1 MTTADTRGD
10 IRPRGA
16 MVHCP
21 PPLGASALDR
31 LRAVRD
37 ELKSLRSEQDYLLL
51 ELAQQGTQQQLATD
65 LDVSRQRVAQL
76 LADARRRLQATHPE
90 FVTAT
95 ATAIR
100 ERRLRARRDA
110 GRRLAAANSGMTP
123 AELRDRE
130 AYERGIEQQSD
141 AQGWDETV
149 RPKGARRASRGWR
162 TEREPA
168 PVTVRHCPPAHPG
181 RPPLRVE

>member
-1 MTTADTRGD
+1 
-10 IRPRGA
+10 

-37 ELKSLRSEQDYLLL
+37 ELRNLRSEQDYLLL

-65 LDVSRQRVAQL
+65 LGVSRQRVAHL

-90 FVTAT
+90 FVTVIDI
-95 ATAIR
+95 AIE
-100 ERRLRARRDA
+100 ERRLRSRQEA
-110 GRRLAAANSGMTP
+110 GHRLVAANAGM
-123 AELRDRE
+123 ALKELRAGE
-130 AYERGIEQQSD
+130 VYERTIEQQSD

-149 RPKGARRASRGWR
+149 RPKGERRTSRGWR
-162 TEREPA
+162 TEPEQPA
-168 PVTVRHCPPAHPG
+168 PITVRHQPPAG
-181 RPPLRVE
+181 KGSA